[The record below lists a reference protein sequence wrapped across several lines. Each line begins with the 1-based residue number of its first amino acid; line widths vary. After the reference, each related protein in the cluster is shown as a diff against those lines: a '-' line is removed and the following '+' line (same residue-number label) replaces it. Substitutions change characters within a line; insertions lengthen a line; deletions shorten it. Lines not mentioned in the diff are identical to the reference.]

1 MSNHTP
7 GPWKK
12 AKYKVSTASD
22 ALIAHTRPTGEGSSD
37 DEANARL
44 IAAAPEMLDVLRR
57 VDVSIVGCEANATS
71 RKHWQ
76 EDMEAVKEMVRQTL
90 RAAVGAA

>member
-12 AKYKVSTASD
+12 AKYKVSAASG

-90 RAAVGAA
+90 RAADGDA